1 MHTTKNDLNSSQLY
15 TKTVPFTLQNGC
27 HENGR
32 PDTLCVGSQAEQ
44 VPENRGSGSVLW
56 PEKGWFK
63 PQYLH
68 IHITGLLAF
77 KSPGGQSL
85 PPPPLSTHT
94 RFFVKGLSLSP
105 SLSVATLLSL
115 LLASIPPRSLR
126 AKFSSR
132 RGRKMSIKY
141 LIRKIDKGLRYNFY
155 FESESI
161 FRETKE
167 L

>member
-1 MHTTKNDLNSSQLY
+1 MTAMMHTTKNDLNSSQLY

-32 PDTLCVGSQAEQ
+32 PAMLCVGSQAEQ

-68 IHITGLLAF
+68 IDITGLLAF

-85 PPPPLSTHT
+85 PPVEAHTDSNTH
-94 RFFVKGLSLSP
+94 GI
-105 SLSVATLLSL
+105 A
-115 LLASIPPRSLR
+115 I
-126 AKFSSR
+126 
-132 RGRKMSIKY
+132 
-141 LIRKIDKGLRYNFY
+141 
-155 FESESI
+155 
-161 FRETKE
+161 
-167 L
+167 